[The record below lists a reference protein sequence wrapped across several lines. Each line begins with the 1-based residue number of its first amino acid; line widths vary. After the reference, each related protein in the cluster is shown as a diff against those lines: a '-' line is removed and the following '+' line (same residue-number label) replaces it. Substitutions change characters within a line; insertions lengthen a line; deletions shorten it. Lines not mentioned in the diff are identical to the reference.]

1 MLALQKNWT
10 ASTEEAY
17 YWGGKKK
24 VKQTGNWNIKVLKK
38 KLGERR
44 DTVRELVCFVSV

>member
-17 YWGGKKK
+17 YWGKK

-38 KLGERR
+38 LPERR